1 MNGEKTLL
9 NELRLL
15 NIALRR
21 GMNAEV
27 PSVSSMVLH
36 FVFMRGG
43 NVLQKEVENEFDLR
57 RSTASQL
64 LRRLEENGSIR
75 RTHTETDG
83 RSKRIYLSDTEMEEQ
98 QRICHR
104 FRTVE
109 AYLESA
115 LTPDE
120 KDTFFVLCGKIRKLF
135 DCPVLLR
142 GGYKL

>member
-1 MNGEKTLL
+1 M

-64 LRRLEENGSIR
+64 LRRLEENGNGRTAKNLPSIPY
-75 RTHTETDG
+75 G
-83 RSKRIYLSDTEMEEQ
+83 GSVSRIG
-98 QRICHR
+98 
-104 FRTVE
+104 
-109 AYLESA
+109 AY
-115 LTPDE
+115 P
-120 KDTFFVLCGKIRKLF
+120 R
-135 DCPVLLR
+135 
-142 GGYKL
+142 